1 MLGLR
6 LRLVNY
12 IYLNR
17 LVVICQGSLY
27 KFGEVVYDG
36 DMIKYPQENL
46 EAQIPE
52 MRIWQPVLNDLRAEA
67 KERGWRVTTL
77 IRHAIVYYL
86 LKERGISYAPET
98 LVSPE
103 QED

>member
-17 LVVICQGSLY
+17 LAVICQGSLY
-27 KFGEVVYDG
+27 KFGKVVYDG
-36 DMIKYPQENL
+36 GMIKYPQGNL

-52 MRIWQPVLNDLRAEA
+52 MRIWQAVLNDLRAEA
-67 KERGWRVTTL
+67 KERGWRVTAL